1 MGGEKKDGRSAPRI
15 PAGVMRVLCERLAAR
30 VDTAAS
36 MVEPGHFV
44 ACHFQTADRQ
54 LTRGETNHDG

>member
-1 MGGEKKDGRSAPRI
+1 MGGEKKDGRSALRI

-36 MVEPGHFV
+36 LVEPGHFV
-44 ACHFQTADRQ
+44 SGYTGWLIDW
-54 LTRGETNHDG
+54 RGAS